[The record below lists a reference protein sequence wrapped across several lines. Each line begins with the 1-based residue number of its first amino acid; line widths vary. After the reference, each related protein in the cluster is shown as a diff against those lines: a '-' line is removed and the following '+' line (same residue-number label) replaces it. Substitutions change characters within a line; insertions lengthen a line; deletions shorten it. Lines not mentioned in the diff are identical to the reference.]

1 MDSRQRWSEFLI
13 HDTSVP
19 AVLRAVRFL
28 RKVLDRTAA
37 GMAYLAGWT
46 YVICALFIT
55 ADIVGRSFFGV
66 SSAAT
71 VEISGYMLA
80 CGISWSLAHTL
91 AERAHIRVD
100 VLVNRMPAGPRAL
113 LHILAISLLGLFG
126 AFLAWA
132 GWELLQ
138 ESLMFNAHD
147 NSALHIPMAIPQGI
161 WVAGLFAFMGMI
173 VVLLLEAA
181 LGLLCGYLEETVALL
196 DSRSIDDEAEEALE
210 AVGMSRKEA
219 KT

>member
-1 MDSRQRWSEFLI
+1 VTDAAG
-13 HDTSVP
+13 TATNVP
-19 AVLRAVRFL
+19 VVLRAVRVL
-28 RKVLDRTAA
+28 RKALDRLVA
-37 GMAYLAGWT
+37 GMACLAGWT
-46 YVICALFIT
+46 YVVCALFIT
-55 ADIVGRSFFGV
+55 ADIVGRAFFGV

-100 VLVNRMPAGPRAL
+100 VLVNRMPVGPRAL

-126 AFLAWA
+126 GFLAWA

-147 NSALHIPMAIPQGI
+147 NSALHIPMAVPQGI
-161 WVAGLFAFMGMI
+161 WVAGLFAFMAMI
-173 VVLLLEAA
+173 AVLLLEAA

-196 DSRSIDDEAEEALE
+196 DSRSIDDETEEALE
-210 AVGMSRKEA
+210 AVAMSRKEA

>member
-1 MDSRQRWSEFLI
+1 MTE
-13 HDTSVP
+13 TAGTEKKVP
-19 AVLRAVRFL
+19 AALRGVRFM
-28 RKVLDRTAA
+28 RRMLDRTAA

-46 YVICALFIT
+46 YVACALFIT
-55 ADIVGRSFFGV
+55 ADIVGRSVFGV

-100 VLVNRMPAGPRAL
+100 VLVNRMPVRPRVL

-126 AFLAWA
+126 GFLAWA

-161 WVAGLFAFMGMI
+161 WVVGLFAFLAMI
-173 VVLLLEAA
+173 MVLLLEAI
-181 LGLLCGYLEETVALL
+181 LGLVCGYLEEAVALL

-210 AVGMSRKEA
+210 AVAMSRKESHSEA
-219 KT
+219 RT